1 MRHDPLGRIRRPHL
15 RSAIVLA
22 AGLALAAALT
32 AGAAATRGLSIAA
45 PSHAATAS
53 QAATA
58 RVADPFT
65 GATPYLNP
73 DYAAEVKAQA
83 SADGSSAEAAVA
95 NFQTAIWMDHIG
107 AIAGDD
113 GHLGLQAQLNNAASQ
128 ASSSS
133 PVVVEI
139 VIYDLPGR
147 DCAALASNGEIP
159 ATGAGLT
166 EYESQYIDP
175 IASIEG
181 NPSYSNLRIVN
192 IIEPDSLPNVVTN
205 QSIPACQTAT
215 PFYEQGV
222 EYALNKLH
230 AIGNTYNY
238 MDIAHSAWLGWSTNF
253 QPAVQEFAKVAQ
265 ATTAGFA
272 SVDGFISNTAN
283 YTPTTEP
290 FMTAAETVGGIA
302 VAQANF
308 YQSDPFIDELTYD
321 QAMRSALIS
330 AGFSS
335 GIGMLI
341 DTSRN
346 GWGGPGRPTGASTS
360 TDVNTFVSQSKVD
373 QRDFRGEWC
382 NIKNAGIGARPQD
395 NPAPGIQAFVWI
407 KPPGE
412 SDGTY
417 PAFSGTGDPHCDPNG
432 SYTDGNGVSYPDDA
446 LPDSPPAGQ
455 FFPAAFRQ
463 LVANADP
470 AISAAGGTASAPTP
484 AATATNAPASA
495 TNAAAQTTLSASQ
508 TAKTTNGNYVIQN
521 NEWNSGAPESIGTD
535 GGQDF
540 TVANSSISNATNG
553 APGGYPSIYQGCH
566 WGNCSGGN
574 LATHPVPG
582 GTGVTSSWS
591 TTQPG
596 GSSAYD
602 VAYDNWFNSTPTTSG
617 QPDCAELMVW
627 LNHNGPVQPF
637 GSDVASATIDG
648 TPYNVWF
655 GQQAWPTISYVM
667 TNPATSVSNL
677 NIGDLEADAVSRGFM
692 PASCFLISVEAGFE
706 LWQGGQGLATNSF
719 SVSSPS

>member
-1 MRHDPLGRIRRPHL
+1 MSHNLLGRSRRPHL
-15 RSAIVLA
+15 RSAVVLVA
-22 AGLALAAALT
+22 ALALASGLSAVAVATHGLR
-32 AGAAATRGLSIAA
+32 APANAHGVSAAAATQADA
-45 PSHAATAS
+45 P
-53 QAATA
+53 A
-58 RVADPFT
+58 RVSDPFS

-73 DYAAEVKAQA
+73 DYVAEVKAQA

-95 NFQTAIWMDHIG
+95 NSQTAIWMDHIG
-107 AIAGDD
+107 AITGDN
-113 GHLGLQAQLNNAASQ
+113 GHMGLQAQLDNAASQ
-128 ASSSS
+128 ASPSS

-159 ATGAGLT
+159 ATAAGLT

-181 NPSYSNLRIVN
+181 SPSYSNLRIVN

-215 PFYEQGV
+215 PFYEQGI
-222 EYALNKLH
+222 EHALNKLH

-238 MDIAHSAWLGWSTNF
+238 MDIAHSAWLGWSSNF
-253 QPAVQEFAKVAQ
+253 QPAVEEFAKVAQ

-290 FMTAAETVGGIA
+290 FMTATESVGGTP
-302 VAQANF
+302 VDQASF
-308 YQSDPFIDELTYD
+308 YQFDPYIDELNYD

-335 GIGMLI
+335 NIGMLI

-346 GWGGPGRPTGASTS
+346 GWGGPGRPAGPGSS
-360 TDVNTFVSQSKVD
+360 TDVNTFVSQSKTD

-395 NPAPGIQAFVWI
+395 NPAPGIQAYVWI

-417 PAFSGTGDPHCDPNG
+417 PAFSGSGDPHCDPNG
-432 SYTDGNGVSYPDDA
+432 SYTDGNGKSYPDDA
-446 LPDSPPAGQ
+446 IPDSPPAGQ
-455 FFPAAFRQ
+455 WFPTAFQQ

-470 AISAAGGTASAPTP
+470 AISAAGATASPPTP
-484 AATATNAPASA
+484 TPTATATNAPA
-495 TNAAAQTTLSASQ
+495 QTMLSGSQ
-508 TAKTTNGNYVIQN
+508 TAMTADGNYVIQN
-521 NEWNSGAPESIGTD
+521 NEWNSGAAESITSDLGE
-535 GGQDF
+535 DF
-540 TVANSSISNATNG
+540 TVARSSISNATNG

-566 WGNCSGGN
+566 WGACSGGN
-574 LATHPVPG
+574 LATHPVQG

-591 TTQPG
+591 TTQPAD
-596 GSSAYD
+596 SNVYD

-637 GSDVASATIDG
+637 GSDVGAATVDG
-648 TPYNVWF
+648 TSYHVWF
-655 GQQAWPTISYVM
+655 GTQAWPTISYVM

-677 NIGDLEADAVSRGFM
+677 NIGDLAADAVSRGFM

-719 SVSSPS
+719 SVSSPG

>member
-1 MRHDPLGRIRRPHL
+1 MLAAAL
-15 RSAIVLA
+15 ALA
-22 AGLALAAALT
+22 AGLSVVAAAAHGLG
-32 AGAAATRGLSIAA
+32 APAAAHGVSAA
-45 PSHAATAS
+45 AAA
-53 QAATA
+53 QADAPA
-58 RVADPFT
+58 RVADPFS
-65 GATPYLNP
+65 GAAPYLNP
-73 DYAAEVKAQA
+73 NYVAEVKAQA
-83 SADGSSAEAAVA
+83 SADGSAAEAAVA

-107 AIAGDD
+107 AIAGDN
-113 GHLGLQAQLNNAASQ
+113 GHLGLQAQLDNAASQ
-128 ASSSS
+128 ASASS
-133 PVVVEI
+133 PVVVEV

-159 ATGAGLT
+159 ATAAGLT
-166 EYESQYIDP
+166 QYETQYINP

-181 NPSYSNLRIVN
+181 SPAYSNLRIVN
-192 IIEPDSLPNVVTN
+192 IIEPDSLPNIVTN

-215 PFYEQGV
+215 PFYEQGI
-222 EYALNKLH
+222 EYALNHLH

-290 FMTAAETVGGIA
+290 FMTATEPVGGTP
-302 VAQANF
+302 VDQANF
-308 YQSDPFIDELTYD
+308 YQFDPFIDELSYD
-321 QAMRSALIS
+321 QNMRSALIS

-346 GWGGPGRPTGASTS
+346 GWGGPARPTGAGTS
-360 TDVNTFVSQSKVD
+360 TDVNTFVSQSKTD

-395 NPAPGIQAFVWI
+395 NPAPGIQAYVWI

-432 SYTDGNGVSYPDDA
+432 SYTDGNGNTYPDDA
-446 LPDSPPAGQ
+446 IPDSPPAGQ
-455 FFPAAFRQ
+455 FFATAFRQ

-484 AATATNAPASA
+484 APTATSAPPTA
-495 TNAAAQTTLSASQ
+495 TNAAAQTTLSGSQ
-508 TAKTTNGNYVIQN
+508 TAMTTDGNYVIQN
-521 NEWNSGAPESIGTD
+521 NEWNSGAPESTTTD
-535 GGQDF
+535 LGEDF
-540 TVANSSISNATNG
+540 SVASSSISNATNG

-582 GTGVTSSWS
+582 GVGVTSSWS

-596 GSSAYD
+596 GSNAYD

-627 LNHNGPVQPF
+627 LNHNGSVQPF
-637 GSDVASATIDG
+637 GSDVGTAAIDG
-648 TPYNVWF
+648 TSYNVWF
-655 GQQAWPTISYVM
+655 GKQAWPTISYVM

-677 NIGDLEADAVSRGFM
+677 NIGDLAADAVSRGFM

-719 SVSSPS
+719 SVSSPG